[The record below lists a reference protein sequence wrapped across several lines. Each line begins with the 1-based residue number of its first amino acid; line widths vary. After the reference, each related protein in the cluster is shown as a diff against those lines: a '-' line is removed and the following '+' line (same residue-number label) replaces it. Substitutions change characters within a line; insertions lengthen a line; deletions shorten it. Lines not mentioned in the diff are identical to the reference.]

1 MSQSTKQDVRPSWDD
16 YFMSILDTVKER
28 STCVRRKVGA
38 IIVKDKRIIATGYN
52 GAPSGLKH
60 CYELG
65 CMRERLNIP
74 SGQNH
79 ELCRGIHAEQN
90 AIIQAAMY
98 GVSINEA
105 TIYVT
110 CSPCVQCAK
119 MIINSGI
126 KRVVYCGEYPD
137 KLSEEL
143 LNEAGINLQ
152 KYTKNE

>member
-1 MSQSTKQDVRPSWDD
+1 
-16 YFMSILDTVKER
+16 
-28 STCVRRKVGA
+28 
-38 IIVKDKRIIATGYN
+38 
-52 GAPSGLKH
+52 
-60 CYELG
+60 
-65 CMRERLNIP
+65 MREKLNIP

-119 MIINSGI
+119 MIINAGI
-126 KRVVYCGEYPD
+126 KNVVYCGDYPD

-152 KYTKNE
+152 KYTKNK

>member
-1 MSQSTKQDVRPSWDD
+1 MSQSIKQDNRPSWDD

-28 STCVRRKVGA
+28 STCLRRKVGA
-38 IIVKDKRIIATGYN
+38 IIVKDKRIISTGYN

-65 CMRERLNIP
+65 CIREKRNIP

-98 GVSINEA
+98 GVSINKS

-119 MIINSGI
+119 MIINAGI

>member
-1 MSQSTKQDVRPSWDD
+1 MSQSIMQDVRPSWDD

-38 IIVKDKRIIATGYN
+38 VIVKDKRIIATGYN

-60 CYELG
+60 CYEIG
-65 CMRERLNIP
+65 CLREKLNIP

-119 MIINSGI
+119 MIINAGI

>member
-1 MSQSTKQDVRPSWDD
+1 MNKTIKHDNRPSWDD

-28 STCVRRKVGA
+28 STCLRRKVGA

-52 GAPSGLKH
+52 GAPSGLRH

-65 CMRERLNIP
+65 CLREKLNIP

-105 TIYVT
+105 TIYIT
-110 CSPCVQCAK
+110 HSPCVQCAK
-119 MIINSGI
+119 MIINAGI
-126 KRVVYCGEYPD
+126 KNVVFCGDYPD
-137 KLSEEL
+137 KLSAEL
-143 LNEAGINLQ
+143 LDEAGINVK
-152 KYTKNE
+152 KYIKNE

>member
-1 MSQSTKQDVRPSWDD
+1 MNQIIQQENRPSWDD

-28 STCVRRKVGA
+28 STCLRRKVGA

-60 CYELG
+60 CCEVG
-65 CMRERLNIP
+65 CLRESLNIP

-105 TIYVT
+105 TIYIT
-110 CSPCVQCAK
+110 HSPCVQCAK
-119 MIINSGI
+119 MIINAGI
-126 KRVVYCGEYPD
+126 KRVVFCGDYPD
-137 KLSEEL
+137 ILSKQL
-143 LNEAGINLQ
+143 LQEAGIILE
-152 KYTKNE
+152 KYNK

>member
-1 MSQSTKQDVRPSWDD
+1 MNQTTQQINRPSWDD

-28 STCVRRKVGA
+28 STCIRRKVGA

-60 CYELG
+60 CYEIG
-65 CMRERLNIP
+65 CLREKLNIP

-110 CSPCVQCAK
+110 HNPCVQCAK
-119 MIINSGI
+119 MIINAGI
-126 KRVVYCGEYPD
+126 KRVVFCGEYPD
-137 KLSEEL
+137 KLSKEL
-143 LNEAGINLQ
+143 LEEAGIKLD
-152 KYTKNE
+152 KYNK

>member
-1 MSQSTKQDVRPSWDD
+1 MDQSMKQDIRPSWDD

-38 IIVKDKRIIATGYN
+38 IIVKDKRIISTGYN

-65 CMRERLNIP
+65 CMREKLNIP

-119 MIINSGI
+119 MIINAGI
-126 KRVVYCGEYPD
+126 KNIVYCGEYPD

-143 LNEAGINLQ
+143 LKEAGINLH
-152 KYTKNE
+152 KYIK